1 MNKDLTQ
8 GPIRKILLIYC
19 LPLLG
24 SILLQQIY
32 NLADSLIAG
41 RFVGEAALAAVGN
54 SSEITLIYTAFA
66 MGCNMGCQVITSQ
79 LFGAKN
85 YKGLKTAVSTAFIA
99 FGIACAILM
108 IFGVIFTKPLLRLI
122 NTPDDIMESSALYL
136 EIYTFGIPFVF
147 FYNIACGIFASLG
160 DSRTP
165 FIFLAVSSILNIVV
179 DIIFVAVFNMGV
191 AGVAWATFICQ
202 GLSAILAVFFLFRRL
217 RGMKSEK
224 FSFFSSHLLKKLS
237 IVAIPSLLQQSFI
250 SVGNIIIQSVV
261 NGYGSSVVA
270 GFTAAMKLNNIAIA
284 CFFAFA
290 SGLSAFFA
298 QNIGAEAYDRLNK
311 GFNYANIFSWLV
323 AVPFVVLFVFFGDIC
338 IKFFLDKLA
347 SEEALNTGV
356 LMLKLIS
363 PFYFVVSLK
372 IVIDGALRGAGAM
385 KLFMIDTFV
394 DLVLRVGFSFLFSY
408 LLGSNGIWWSWGV
421 GWSIGTI
428 VALFFYL
435 KGYWKKNFGFIKD
448 VN

>member
-8 GPIRKILLIYC
+8 GPIRKILWIYC

-99 FGIACAILM
+99 FGVACAILM
-108 IFGVIFTKPLLRLI
+108 VFGVVFTKPLLQLI
-122 NTPDDIMESSALYL
+122 NTPQDIMEDSALYL

-147 FYNIACGIFASLG
+147 FYNISCGIFASLG
-160 DSRTP
+160 DSKTP

-202 GLSAILAVFFLFRRL
+202 GLSAILAVIFLFRRL
-217 RGMKSEK
+217 HVMKSEK
-224 FSFFSSHLLKKLS
+224 FSYFSSHLLKKLS

-284 CFFAFA
+284 CFFAIA

-311 GFNYANIFSWLV
+311 GFNNANLFSWLI
-323 AVPFVVLFVFFGDIC
+323 AIPFVILFIFFGDVC
-338 IKFFLDKLA
+338 IKFFLDTAA

-363 PFYFVVSLK
+363 PFYFVVSAK

-408 LLGSNGIWWSWGV
+408 LLGANGIWWSWGV